1 MSLSCS
7 YTANSIIK
15 KRKDRK
21 KIHNANT
28 KVVFH
33 NMSNDNLISNI
44 HFLVSR
50 LKQENHQEAAAHED
64 TGNEDNSCVHDS
76 PKPI

>member
-1 MSLSCS
+1 
-7 YTANSIIK
+7 
-15 KRKDRK
+15 
-21 KIHNANT
+21 
-28 KVVFH
+28 
-33 NMSNDNLISNI
+33 MSNDNLISNI